1 MLLKELPN
9 SPKGLKKLLN
19 SKEAQAKIP
28 ITKWRPISLALL
40 IELKFSLKGPDGIV
54 KPLPIQLILLKQTIF
69 KFFLILSMKCQIPI
83 NKIKIEVK

>member
-40 IELKFSLKGPDGIV
+40 IELKSIQKTMRSKRIT
-54 KPLPIQLILLKQTIF
+54 KNPLTIYKEASTLFHKRSNSSGSTAKLINCKT
-69 KFFLILSMKCQIPI
+69 M
-83 NKIKIEVK
+83 E